1 MWCACADAVR
11 DTGGKCGSKP
21 HWGSARFTPC
31 DTPRSYH
38 HCVAPTVPRR
48 RLSRSRPPR
57 SLSKLGVRLFSRERL
72 YIPVCCRVASTRI
85 INEPST
91 VVFGAR
97 RAVLRA
103 GRARSAPPPA
113 RRARGQHPADGHGHA
128 VYNIR
133 KTDTPL
139 STHPTGTPGHRPQLP
154 AARDTRTCKHRPV
167 DLRFTTLIRLQQVL
181 LRRVEENS
189 LFLRVTSTAMEVGRE
204 GRTAALV
211 PRTVHCHRGYGTGP
225 LRRVRTGELLRAHQ
239 SGTKCAR
246 LRAPRKR
253 QKMVGIVSQVHTGQ
267 KATVNATRLLTA
279 HMVATGMA
287 RGL

>member
-11 DTGGKCGSKP
+11 DTVGKCGSKP

-31 DTPRSYH
+31 DTPRSYRLRRPH
-38 HCVAPTVPRR
+38 RAAAPALAVAPSPQPVKTWRPIV
-48 RLSRSRPPR
+48 LSREI
-57 SLSKLGVRLFSRERL
+57 VHTRLLPCGGRQ
-72 YIPVCCRVASTRI
+72 RI

-97 RAVLRA
+97 RAVLCA

-133 KTDTPL
+133 KTDTFL
-139 STHPTGTPGHRPQLP
+139 HPGTWGHRPQLP

>member
-11 DTGGKCGSKP
+11 DTVGKCGSKP

-31 DTPRSYH
+31 DTPRSYRLRRPH
-38 HCVAPTVPRR
+38 RAAAPALAVAPSPQPVKTWRPIV
-48 RLSRSRPPR
+48 LSREI
-57 SLSKLGVRLFSRERL
+57 VHTRLLRQR
-72 YIPVCCRVASTRI
+72 
-85 INEPST
+85 PST

-97 RAVLRA
+97 RAVLCA

-133 KTDTPL
+133 KRHRH
-139 STHPTGTPGHRPQLP
+139 SPGHRPQLP

-189 LFLRVTSTAMEVGRE
+189 LFLRVGRQRWKLDEKVVPRLWCQEPSTAIAV
-204 GRTAALV
+204 TALA
-211 PRTVHCHRGYGTGP
+211 HCDVCAPESCCELIRAVRSVRG
-225 LRRVRTGELLRAHQ
+225 
-239 SGTKCAR
+239 
-246 LRAPRKR
+246 
-253 QKMVGIVSQVHTGQ
+253 
-267 KATVNATRLLTA
+267 
-279 HMVATGMA
+279 
-287 RGL
+287 